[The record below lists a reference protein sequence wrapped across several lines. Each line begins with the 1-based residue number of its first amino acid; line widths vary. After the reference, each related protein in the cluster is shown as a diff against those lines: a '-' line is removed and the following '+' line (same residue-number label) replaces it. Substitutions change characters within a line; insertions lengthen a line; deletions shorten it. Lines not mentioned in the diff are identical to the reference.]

1 MNSRFKPL
9 GVVTACW
16 LAFFSGCASRQIHP
30 SGAAA
35 AIPAASGV
43 VKVPAA
49 EIVRFVEAPEPVYR
63 NPKIA
68 MVTLRAHQDAEGRLL
83 GPQVM
88 YQIAEPGGWNI
99 EAVERGRGFVSAANL
114 EAQANANR
122 SDLVP
127 GREVPPVP
135 PDAPLLDP
143 ERAARITITGLMRE
157 DERAEAEA
165 RARQAGQGTAAIFD
179 REAGWLLI
187 PGH

>member
-1 MNSRFKPL
+1 M
-9 GVVTACW
+9 
-16 LAFFSGCASRQIHP
+16 
-30 SGAAA
+30 
-35 AIPAASGV
+35 
-43 VKVPAA
+43 A
-49 EIVRFVEAPEPVYR
+49 EVVRFVEAPEPVYR

-99 EAVERGRGFVSAANL
+99 EAVERGRGFVPAANL
-114 EAQANANR
+114 EAQANANG
-122 SDLVP
+122 SGFVP
-127 GREVPPVP
+127 GREIPSVP

-143 ERAARITITGLMRE
+143 ERTARITITGLMRE
-157 DERAEAEA
+157 EDRVEAEA